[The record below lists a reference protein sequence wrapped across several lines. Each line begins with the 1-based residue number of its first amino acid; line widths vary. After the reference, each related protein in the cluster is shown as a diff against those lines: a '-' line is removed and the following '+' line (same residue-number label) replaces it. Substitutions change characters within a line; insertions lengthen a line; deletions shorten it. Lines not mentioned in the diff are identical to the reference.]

1 MRCQYN
7 RFPFIIS
14 SKFIE
19 YKNKNNN
26 NEQTTISIIY
36 EIWYHH
42 ISAPAAAA
50 VVVFV
55 LFITDFLYILIIF
68 LLLFDCSLHLSTNKS
83 SITYEFVVVIIIII
97 IIIIDISDYCYY
109 YCFFF
114 IKYRKIWPTNQARNA
129 RLEFN
134 LSLLRNFM
142 LSLVCII
149 YCILALTHSKKK
161 TYKYTELFS

>member
-42 ISAPAAAA
+42 ISAPAAA

-83 SITYEFVVVIIIII
+83 SITYEFVVVV
-97 IIIIDISDYCYY
+97 IIIDISDYCYY

-114 IKYRKIWPTNQARNA
+114 IKIWPTNQARNA